1 MKSRGVSD
9 EGRLKGGHLHAA
21 RSLVRALV
29 VFLLLLLTLVLLPN
43 QLRQPRYHV

>member
-9 EGRLKGGHLHAA
+9 EGRRLKGGCLHAA

-29 VFLLLLLTLVLLPN
+29 VYLLLPTLVLLPN